1 MTTEQYHSDQTVTFF
16 IELRNI
22 KNQIWEVSEE
32 FETEEQ
38 AINRMN
44 DLLSFNDWVSFDQ
57 IRVAK
62 AITTKFPVTTEN
74 LKIMNFC

>member
-1 MTTEQYHSDQTVTFF
+1 MNTTANENQTVTFL

-22 KNQIWEVSEE
+22 KNQIWDVAEE

-74 LKIMNFC
+74 LKLMK